1 MAGTNAKSRHKRG
14 WRETERIVSEAEE
27 QGIKPHQ
34 LDDLVHDV
42 ASETASAIN
51 NGGLSAQIEYLVEQ
65 IGAAETREALAQL
78 SEDPEQEEEAQ

>member
-51 NGGLSAQIEYLVEQ
+51 NGGLSVPDRIPCRANR
-65 IGAAETREALAQL
+65 AAETRERWL
-78 SEDPEQEEEAQ
+78 SCLKTQNKKREAQ